1 MTALPSGHDIKILQ
15 DGSSLLPAWIVR
27 LGGAGSGNDIAI
39 KRCDTNG
46 IPVEDSISIDWET
59 GNVVL
64 SDDISQDDVTANTI
78 TVNTR
83 LVPDADGGA
92 DIGTA
97 LLPFGSGWIDVLRVN
112 TTLTMPDETVDSAHI
127 VDGAVDPVHLA
138 SGVRTVAP
146 DGALTLA
153 ATDRFVLISAVEG
166 GTIAAT
172 MTDTHAGH
180 EVTIFMTAG
189 DETHNY
195 TAAVESGTI
204 TFNAPDETAT
214 VWYDGTNWRLKSLQ
228 GATIA

>member
-46 IPVEDSISIDWET
+46 IPVEASISIDWET
-59 GNVVL
+59 GTVVL
-64 SDDISQDDVTANTI
+64 SDEISQDDVTANTI
-78 TVNTR
+78 TVTTR

-112 TTLTMPDETVDSAHI
+112 TTLTMPDGTVDTAQLAADAVDGTKIEDDAVHSEHI
-127 VDGAVDPVHLA
+127 ADGAVDPVHLA

-153 ATDRFVLISAVEG
+153 ATDRFVLISAVAG

-172 MTDTHAGH
+172 MTATHAGH

-204 TFNAPDETAT
+204 TFNAP
-214 VWYDGTNWRLKSLQ
+214 
-228 GATIA
+228 